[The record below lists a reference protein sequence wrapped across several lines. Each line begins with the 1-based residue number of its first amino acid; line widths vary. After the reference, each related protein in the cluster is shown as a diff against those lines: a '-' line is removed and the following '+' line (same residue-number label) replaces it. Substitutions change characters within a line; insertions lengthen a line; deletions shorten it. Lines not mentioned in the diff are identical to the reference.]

1 MTTVDPQTGLK
12 LALKKSLSQ
21 FFILEN
27 YPFTPFFQLK
37 SRDRRYIF
45 QLKKPKQIETTLKR
59 HGSRES
65 QNLVLWLIA
74 KSSRGSRKVRF
85 NRHALRSS
93 FIKIWCCC
101 LLNHATLFDWNDDFF
116 LNKIVIFSSQNQFDR
131 KSSSNCKKSSF
142 QVRCIT
148 WFKRQQNRTFT
159 NGDHLCAWR
168 LDLNC
173 TKLIFNLPLS
183 CQIGSDLKILGAVDM
198 FPFFNL
204 KWQRD
209 CSVNYHITRI
219 FGFKRELNL

>member
-1 MTTVDPQTGLK
+1 MLRLILTLGLNGHHLLWILELWNEWRDLTQSIFFRLMTTVDPQTVLK

-74 KSSRGSRKVRF
+74 KSSCGSRKVGF

-101 LLNHATLFDWNDDFF
+101 LLNHVTLFDWNDDFF
-116 LNKIVIFSSQNQFDR
+116 
-131 KSSSNCKKSSF
+131 
-142 QVRCIT
+142 
-148 WFKRQQNRTFT
+148 
-159 NGDHLCAWR
+159 
-168 LDLNC
+168 
-173 TKLIFNLPLS
+173 
-183 CQIGSDLKILGAVDM
+183 
-198 FPFFNL
+198 
-204 KWQRD
+204 
-209 CSVNYHITRI
+209 
-219 FGFKRELNL
+219 